1 MAMLAWVTGGTP
13 VGSHRLC
20 PTVVRVRRDRAQVA
34 AVAAA
39 PSAWSEWAQ
48 FALEQGAEQMVYVG
62 MNVLE
67 EEAAAGSWQLA
78 GAGNG
83 AEHQLIR
90 QSACR
95 LVALATLSTLDQK
108 ARRTMHEKEGD
119 TKGIFIA
126 FAHARMPESDQTAST
141 CLESAM
147 SRPFG
152 RAHEGGGG
160 AEGREHAAWLA
171 RARFSSR
178 RSTCLWCRRTPY
190 PWADRASAGRE
201 RPGQTGPWA
210 WVRSRWAA
218 AKLPAVRPETGPF
231 WAGSGS

>member
-1 MAMLAWVTGGTP
+1 MAMLARVTGGTP

-20 PTVVRVRRDRAQVA
+20 PTVVHVRRDRAQVA

-48 FALEQGAEQMVYVG
+48 FALEQGVEQMVYVG

-119 TKGIFIA
+119 TKGIFIV
-126 FAHARMPESDQTAST
+126 FAHARMLESPQATST
-141 CLESAM
+141 CLESTM

-160 AEGREHAAWLA
+160 AEGREHAARLA

-210 WVRSRWAA
+210 WARSRWAA
-218 AKLPAVRPETGPF
+218 SKLPAVRPETGPF
-231 WAGSGS
+231 RAGSGS

>member
-1 MAMLAWVTGGTP
+1 MPARGTGGAP
-13 VGSHRLC
+13 VGSHRLY

-34 AVAAA
+34 AVVEA

-67 EEAAAGSWQLA
+67 EEAAARIWRPA

-108 ARRTMHEKEGD
+108 ARRTMHEKEGN

-126 FAHARMPESDQTAST
+126 CARVRMPESTQAAST
-141 CLESAM
+141 CLESAI

-152 RAHEGGGG
+152 RAHEGRRG
-160 AEGREHAAWLA
+160 AKGREHEAWLA

-178 RSTCLWCRRTPY
+178 RLSALWCRRTPL
-190 PWADRASAGRE
+190 PRSDRASAGAR
-201 RPGQTGPWA
+201 RPGQTGSWA
-210 WVRSRWAA
+210 
-218 AKLPAVRPETGPF
+218 
-231 WAGSGS
+231 

>member
-1 MAMLAWVTGGTP
+1 MAMPGRVNAGAPT
-13 VGSHRLC
+13 GSHRRC
-20 PTVVRVRRDRAQVA
+20 PTVVRVRRDRAQVV

-108 ARRTMHEKEGD
+108 ARRTMHEKEGN

-126 FAHARMPESDQTAST
+126 FAHARMPESTQAAST
-141 CLESAM
+141 CVESAM

-160 AEGREHAAWLA
+160 AEGREHVAWLA

-178 RSTCLWCRRTPY
+178 RSTC
-190 PWADRASAGRE
+190 
-201 RPGQTGPWA
+201 
-210 WVRSRWAA
+210 
-218 AKLPAVRPETGPF
+218 
-231 WAGSGS
+231 

>member
-1 MAMLAWVTGGTP
+1 MSATESALVARLGGEKRDMAMLARVTGGTP
-13 VGSHRLC
+13 VGSHRLY
-20 PTVVRVRRDRAQVA
+20 PTVVRVRRDRARVA
-34 AVAAA
+34 AVAEA

-67 EEAAAGSWQLA
+67 EEAAVGSWQLA

-108 ARRTMHEKEGD
+108 ARRTMHEKEGN

-126 FAHARMPESDQTAST
+126 FAHARMPESTQAAST

-152 RAHEGGGG
+152 RAHEGRRG
-160 AEGREHAAWLA
+160 AKGREHEAWLA

-178 RSTCLWCRRTPY
+178 RSTC
-190 PWADRASAGRE
+190 
-201 RPGQTGPWA
+201 
-210 WVRSRWAA
+210 
-218 AKLPAVRPETGPF
+218 
-231 WAGSGS
+231 

>member
-1 MAMLAWVTGGTP
+1 MAMLARVTGGTP
-13 VGSHRLC
+13 VGSHRLY

-34 AVAAA
+34 AVAEA

-119 TKGIFIA
+119 TKGIFIV
-126 FAHARMPESDQTAST
+126 FAHARMLESPQATST
-141 CLESAM
+141 CLESTM

-160 AEGREHAAWLA
+160 AEGREHAARLA

-178 RSTCLWCRRTPY
+178 RSTCLWCRTTPC

-210 WVRSRWAA
+210 WARPWWAA
-218 AKLPAVRPETGPF
+218 SKLPAVRPETGPF
-231 WAGSGS
+231 RAGSGS

>member
-1 MAMLAWVTGGTP
+1 MAMLARVTGGAP
-13 VGSHRLC
+13 VGSHRPH
-20 PTVVRVRRDRAQVA
+20 PTVMCAQRDRTQVA
-34 AVAAA
+34 AAAA
-39 PSAWSEWAQ
+39 AQSARSECAQ
-48 FALEQGAEQMVYVG
+48 FALEQGVEQMVYVG

-67 EEAAAGSWQLA
+67 EEAAARIWRPA

-108 ARRTMHEKEGD
+108 ARRTMHEKEGN

-126 FAHARMPESDQTAST
+126 CARVRMPESTQAAST

-160 AEGREHAAWLA
+160 AEGREHAARLA

-178 RSTCLWCRRTPY
+178 RLSALWCRRTPL
-190 PWADRASAGRE
+190 PRSDRASAGAR
-201 RPGQTGPWA
+201 RPGQTGSWA
-210 WVRSRWAA
+210 
-218 AKLPAVRPETGPF
+218 
-231 WAGSGS
+231 

>member
-1 MAMLAWVTGGTP
+1 MAMLARVTGGTP
-13 VGSHRLC
+13 VGSHRLY

-67 EEAAAGSWQLA
+67 EEAAVGSWQLA

-126 FAHARMPESDQTAST
+126 FAHARMPEPAQAAST
-141 CLESAM
+141 CL
-147 SRPFG
+147 
-152 RAHEGGGG
+152 
-160 AEGREHAAWLA
+160 
-171 RARFSSR
+171 
-178 RSTCLWCRRTPY
+178 
-190 PWADRASAGRE
+190 
-201 RPGQTGPWA
+201 
-210 WVRSRWAA
+210 
-218 AKLPAVRPETGPF
+218 
-231 WAGSGS
+231 

>member
-1 MAMLAWVTGGTP
+1 MAMLARVTGGAP
-13 VGSHRLC
+13 VGSHRPC

-34 AVAAA
+34 AAAA
-39 PSAWSEWAQ
+39 AQSARSERAQ
-48 FALEQGAEQMVYVG
+48 FALEGAEQMVYVG

-67 EEAAAGSWQLA
+67 EEAAVGSWQLA

-126 FAHARMPESDQTAST
+126 LVPARMPESTQAAST

-160 AEGREHAAWLA
+160 AEGREHAARLA

-178 RSTCLWCRRTPY
+178 RLSALWCRRTPL
-190 PWADRASAGRE
+190 PRSDRASAGAR
-201 RPGQTGPWA
+201 RPGQTGSWA
-210 WVRSRWAA
+210 
-218 AKLPAVRPETGPF
+218 
-231 WAGSGS
+231 

>member
-1 MAMLAWVTGGTP
+1 MAMLARVTGGAP
-13 VGSHRLC
+13 VGSHRPH
-20 PTVVRVRRDRAQVA
+20 PTVICVQRDRTQVA
-34 AVAAA
+34 AAAA
-39 PSAWSEWAQ
+39 AQSARSECAQ
-48 FALEQGAEQMVYVG
+48 FALEQGVEQMVYVG

-67 EEAAAGSWQLA
+67 EEAAVGSWQLA

-95 LVALATLSTLDQK
+95 LVALVTLSTLDQK

-126 FAHARMPESDQTAST
+126 LVPARMPESTQAAST

-152 RAHEGGGG
+152 RAHEGRRG
-160 AEGREHAAWLA
+160 AKGREHAVRLA

-178 RSTCLWCRRTPY
+178 RLSALWCRRTPL
-190 PWADRASAGRE
+190 PRSDRASAGAR
-201 RPGQTGPWA
+201 RPGQTGSWA
-210 WVRSRWAA
+210 
-218 AKLPAVRPETGPF
+218 
-231 WAGSGS
+231 

>member
-1 MAMLAWVTGGTP
+1 MAMLARVTGGAP
-13 VGSHRLC
+13 VDSHRPH
-20 PTVVRVRRDRAQVA
+20 PTVMCVQRDRTQVA
-34 AVAAA
+34 AAAA
-39 PSAWSEWAQ
+39 AQSARSECAQ

-67 EEAAAGSWQLA
+67 EEAAARIWRPA

-95 LVALATLSTLDQK
+95 LVALVTLSTLDQK
-108 ARRTMHEKEGD
+108 ARRTMHEKEGN

-126 FAHARMPESDQTAST
+126 CARVRMPESTQAAST

-160 AEGREHAAWLA
+160 AEGREHAARLA

-178 RSTCLWCRRTPY
+178 RLSALWCRRTP
-190 PWADRASAGRE
+190 
-201 RPGQTGPWA
+201 
-210 WVRSRWAA
+210 
-218 AKLPAVRPETGPF
+218 
-231 WAGSGS
+231 

>member
-1 MAMLAWVTGGTP
+1 MAMLARVTGGTP
-13 VGSHRLC
+13 VGSHRLY

-34 AVAAA
+34 AVAEA

-67 EEAAAGSWQLA
+67 EEAAVGSWQLA

-95 LVALATLSTLDQK
+95 LVALAVATLSTLDQK

-126 FAHARMPESDQTAST
+126 FAHARMPECAQAAST
-141 CLESAM
+141 CL
-147 SRPFG
+147 
-152 RAHEGGGG
+152 
-160 AEGREHAAWLA
+160 
-171 RARFSSR
+171 
-178 RSTCLWCRRTPY
+178 
-190 PWADRASAGRE
+190 
-201 RPGQTGPWA
+201 
-210 WVRSRWAA
+210 
-218 AKLPAVRPETGPF
+218 
-231 WAGSGS
+231 

>member
-1 MAMLAWVTGGTP
+1 MAMLARVTGGAP
-13 VGSHRLC
+13 VGSHRPH
-20 PTVVRVRRDRAQVA
+20 PTVMCVQRDRTQVA
-34 AVAAA
+34 AAAA
-39 PSAWSEWAQ
+39 AQSARSECAQ

-67 EEAAAGSWQLA
+67 EEAAARIWRPA

-126 FAHARMPESDQTAST
+126 LVPARMPETQAAST

-152 RAHEGGGG
+152 RAHEGRRG
-160 AEGREHAAWLA
+160 AKGREHAARLA

-178 RSTCLWCRRTPY
+178 RLSALWCRRTPL
-190 PWADRASAGRE
+190 PRSDRASAGAR
-201 RPGQTGPWA
+201 RPGQTGSWA
-210 WVRSRWAA
+210 
-218 AKLPAVRPETGPF
+218 
-231 WAGSGS
+231 

>member
-1 MAMLAWVTGGTP
+1 
-13 VGSHRLC
+13 
-20 PTVVRVRRDRAQVA
+20 
-34 AVAAA
+34 
-39 PSAWSEWAQ
+39 
-48 FALEQGAEQMVYVG
+48 MVYVG

-67 EEAAAGSWQLA
+67 EEAAVGSWQLA

-108 ARRTMHEKEGD
+108 ARRTMHEKEGN

-126 FAHARMPESDQTAST
+126 FAHARMPESTQAAST

-160 AEGREHAAWLA
+160 AEGREHVAWLA

-210 WVRSRWAA
+210 WARSRWAA
-218 AKLPAVRPETGPF
+218 SKLPAVRPETGPF
-231 WAGSGS
+231 RAGSGS